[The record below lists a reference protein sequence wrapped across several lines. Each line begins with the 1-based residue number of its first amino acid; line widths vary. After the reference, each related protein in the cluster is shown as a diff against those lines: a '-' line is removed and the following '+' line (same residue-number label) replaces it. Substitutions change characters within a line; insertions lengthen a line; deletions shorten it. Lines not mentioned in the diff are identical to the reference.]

1 MNAIDVTGLTKSYGT
16 TTILS
21 SVSFAVGERERV
33 GIVGRNGCGKS
44 TLFRILAGRE
54 EADSGEIVKRRG
66 LTMGYLDQRP
76 GLDPGLTV
84 RQLLGEYLGEPRE
97 NLKRHG
103 ELSRLVANASGDE
116 LDKLLKEQEEVHSW
130 LDHHNAWTLDHR
142 VEEICARFNILN
154 PDAKVADLSGGWNQR
169 VALAGMLLAAPDL
182 LLLDEPT
189 NQLDADTVA
198 WLEEY
203 LLEYPGAILL
213 VTHDRYFLDRVVTR
227 MFELEGGELTAYTGG
242 YSSYLEQKAER
253 LTLEGRTQSRLLNL
267 LRREEEW
274 LSRSPKART
283 TKQKARIGR
292 AEELREKTK
301 ATHRRELDFAITT
314 GREAGGMVLEAEKI
328 TAGYGGNPII
338 RDFSL
343 TLRKGERIG
352 VLGPNG
358 CGKSTLIK
366 ALLGELP
373 LISGEVRR
381 GNKTLIGYIDQERSG
396 LMEEDSVEENLSL
409 NEWVTVGGA
418 RGERKHRKGYLESFL
433 FSYNDQKAP
442 VSTLSGGER
451 ARLLLAKLLLIG
463 ANLIV
468 LDEPT
473 NDIDIPTL
481 QVLDEALTEFTGSA
495 LIVTHDR
502 YFLDK
507 VATGILHMEGD
518 GRVTYYEGGYTAF
531 SRAMERKK
539 ETERE
544 SQKRAAETKAA
555 KGSQQPAPATVKKK
569 GLSFKEKKE
578 LEEIEE
584 KIALLEER
592 HGEVEASLAAP
603 ASIDGGHE
611 ALTALSEELSKVGS
625 ELETLMERWEELE
638 SKK

>member
-44 TLFRILAGRE
+44 TLFRILAGLE

-76 GLDPGLTV
+76 GLNPGLTV
-84 RQLLGEYLGEPRE
+84 RELLGEYLGEPRE
-97 NLKRHG
+97 KLRRHG
-103 ELSRLVANASGDE
+103 ELSHLVAKSSGAE
-116 LDKLLKEQEEVHSW
+116 LDKLLREQEEVHSW

-142 VEEICARFNILN
+142 VEEICARFNILD
-154 PDAKVADLSGGWNQR
+154 PDAKVGDLSGGWNQR

-203 LLEYPGAILL
+203 LLDYPGAILL
-213 VTHDRYFLDRVVTR
+213 VTHDRYFLDRVVKR
-227 MFELEGGELTAYTGG
+227 MFELEGGALTAYSGG

-253 LTLEGRTQSRLLNL
+253 LALEGRTQTRLLNL

-292 AEELREKTK
+292 AEDLKEKTQTTK
-301 ATHRRELDFAITT
+301 RRELDFSITT
-314 GREAGGMVLEAEKI
+314 EREAGGMVLEAEKL
-328 TAGYGGNPII
+328 TAGYNGVPLIK
-338 RDFSL
+338 DFSL

-352 VLGPNG
+352 ILGPNG

-366 ALLGELP
+366 ALLGDLP

-381 GNKTLIGYIDQERSG
+381 GNKTLLGYIDQERSG
-396 LMEEDSVEENLSL
+396 LIEEDSVEENLSP
-409 NEWVTVGGA
+409 NEWVTIGGA
-418 RGERKHRKGYLESFL
+418 RGDRKHRKGYLESFL

-451 ARLLLAKLLLIG
+451 ARLLLAKLLLLG

-518 GRVTYYEGGYTAF
+518 GRVVYYEGGYTAF
-531 SRAMERKK
+531 SRAMERK
-539 ETERE
+539 RE
-544 SQKRAAETKAA
+544 EVRGSQKRIEKAMTLKEA
-555 KGSQQPAPATVKKK
+555 QPQPPPPSKRK
-569 GLSFKEKKE
+569 GLSFKEKRE
-578 LEEIEE
+578 LEGIEE
-584 KIALLEER
+584 RIAALEER
-592 HGEVEASLAAP
+592 HLALEKSLADP

-611 ALTALSEELSKVGS
+611 ALTAISGELAEVAK
-625 ELETLMERWEELE
+625 ELESLMERWEELE
-638 SKK
+638 TKK